1 MVKLLKA
8 IIAGR
13 PIEASCLPKVSKK
26 ASEMPR
32 PMSLTLARTVI
43 SNQENFSKDVVDKA
57 TNLLM
62 EEWFAEHDRTM
73 E

>member
-1 MVKLLKA
+1 MKLLKA

-26 ASEMPR
+26 APKTLKPLS
-32 PMSLTLARTVI
+32 SALARTVI
-43 SNQENFSKDVVDKA
+43 SHPEDFSKNVVDRA

-62 EEWFAEHDRTM
+62 EEWFAEHDRMM